1 MVRAQKEMLTLKLE
15 ESVKMALESACYSD
29 GLTLSECV
37 RRLIRE
43 YLKSKGFGV

>member
-15 ESVKMALESACYSD
+15 EHVKMALESACYGE

-37 RRLIRE
+37 RRLILQ
-43 YLKSKGFGV
+43 YLRGKGFGV